1 MLSQS
6 LFGSFTIEY
15 DQLPRTY
22 SSGSDVLHVLVV
34 RVRVALLHHQVQ
46 PVPDLAPQPR
56 MHPVELV
63 RVRVRVRG
71 RGRGRG

>member
-1 MLSQS
+1 MFARGS
-6 LFGSFTIEY
+6 LFTNYRVHILNF
-15 DQLPRTY
+15 

-34 RVRVALLHHQVQ
+34 GVRVALLHHQVQ

-63 RVRVRVRG
+63 RVRVMG
-71 RGRGRG
+71 

>member
-1 MLSQS
+1 M
-6 LFGSFTIEY
+6 
-15 DQLPRTY
+15 
-22 SSGSDVLHVLVV
+22 LHVLVV

-63 RVRVRVRG
+63 RVRVRVRVKV